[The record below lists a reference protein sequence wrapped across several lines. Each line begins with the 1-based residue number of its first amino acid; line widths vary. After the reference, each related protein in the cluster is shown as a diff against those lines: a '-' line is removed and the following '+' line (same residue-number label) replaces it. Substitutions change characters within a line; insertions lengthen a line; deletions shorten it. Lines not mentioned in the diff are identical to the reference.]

1 MSANGGL
8 IHPLSSVR
16 RWRAATQSN
25 GKCPQDLKREAAAA
39 WRRSGCATMAGG
51 AQRSRVHGDDDA
63 DAIATKIAA
72 AARST

>member
-8 IHPLSSVR
+8 IHPLSGVR

-39 WRRSGCATMAGG
+39 WRRSGCATTMPTPLRQGSGCRA
-51 AQRSRVHGDDDA
+51 VHLV
-63 DAIATKIAA
+63 
-72 AARST
+72 